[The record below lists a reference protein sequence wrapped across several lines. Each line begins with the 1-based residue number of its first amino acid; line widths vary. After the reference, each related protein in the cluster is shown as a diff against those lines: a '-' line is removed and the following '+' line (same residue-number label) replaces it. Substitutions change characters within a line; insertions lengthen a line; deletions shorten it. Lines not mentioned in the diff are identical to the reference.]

1 MSTTFQSQPK
11 YPDIQVTVNLASPDG
26 NAFSILGC
34 IQRELKRKGVA
45 KEERDD
51 FFAEA
56 TAGSYE
62 DLLRVCGMWVTF
74 RTI

>member
-1 MSTTFQSQPK
+1 MSSITKPK
-11 YPDIQVTVNLASPDG
+11 YPDIKVTVNLSGPDG

-45 KEERDD
+45 ETERAE
-51 FFAEA
+51 FFDQA
-56 TAGSYE
+56 TSGSY
-62 DLLRVCGMWVTF
+62 DHLLSTCGEWVTF

>member
-1 MSTTFQSQPK
+1 MSTTFSQQPK
-11 YPDIQVTVNLASPDG
+11 YPDITVSVNLASPDG

-34 IQRELKRKGVA
+34 IQRELRNKGVA
-45 KEERDD
+45 KDERDE
-51 FFAEA
+51 FIAEA

-74 RTI
+74 RTV

>member
-1 MSTTFQSQPK
+1 MSTTFQSQPR
-11 YPDIQVTVNLASPDG
+11 YPDIQVTVVLESPDG

-45 KEERDD
+45 KEERED
-51 FFAEA
+51 FLAQA
-56 TAGSYE
+56 TAGDY
-62 DLLRVCGMWVTF
+62 DHLLTVCGEWVEF

>member
-1 MSTTFQSQPK
+1 MSTTSSQPK
-11 YPDIQVTVNLASPDG
+11 YPDIEVTVQLDGPDG

-45 KEERDD
+45 KEERDE
-51 FFAEA
+51 FLAQA
-56 TAGSYE
+56 TAGDYN
-62 DLLRVCGMWVTF
+62 DLLTVCGEWVVF